1 MKIQFLGTSA
11 SPSTPL
17 PFCQCPFCTIARK
30 AGGKN
35 LRRRS
40 SIIMNDD
47 LLIDLGPD
55 IMSSSY
61 EYRIDLSVISV
72 CLQTHP
78 HEDHF
83 DPELIISRHSEYG
96 ARNAK
101 DLLIAGSRQ
110 TLETM
115 DAMISRR
122 CDYGS
127 IFDPKV
133 QLALGI
139 KLLAVTPFVPYQI
152 NDYLVTGVPANH
164 GSAQQGCLLFKIEAK
179 DKCLFYGTD
188 TSIIND
194 EVWDHLKATK
204 TKIDLVILDL
214 TYGIGYA
221 SKPGDHLGAKDFI
234 DHVQRFKA
242 CGLLKKKGEIYAT
255 HLSHEGALEHGEFEC
270 YARKYD
276 FHIAF
281 DGLTL
286 KI

>member
-40 SIIMNDD
+40 SIIINDD

-83 DPELIISRHSEYG
+83 DPELIISRHPDYG

-101 DLLIAGSRQ
+101 DFLSVMPGN
-110 TLETM
+110 M
-115 DAMISRR
+115 VFISPMTVLPLKYR
-122 CDYGS
+122 S
-127 IFDPKV
+127 
-133 QLALGI
+133 ALWLNG
-139 KLLAVTPFVPYQI
+139 
-152 NDYLVTGVPANH
+152 
-164 GSAQQGCLLFKIEAK
+164 
-179 DKCLFYGTD
+179 
-188 TSIIND
+188 
-194 EVWDHLKATK
+194 
-204 TKIDLVILDL
+204 
-214 TYGIGYA
+214 
-221 SKPGDHLGAKDFI
+221 
-234 DHVQRFKA
+234 
-242 CGLLKKKGEIYAT
+242 
-255 HLSHEGALEHGEFEC
+255 
-270 YARKYD
+270 
-276 FHIAF
+276 
-281 DGLTL
+281 
-286 KI
+286 